1 MNYSTKI
8 IKSKA
13 KNIVGLET
21 VKKFD
26 LANPECKFS
35 NFVKS
40 LLVAPWS
47 LTLAGLILAG
57 ANSKPHDYKQKVQK
71 MKDLSK
77 KWVSTGTQFEDF
89 RRKKEQKQISRRF
102 KNTQW
107 NTRP

>member
-13 KNIVGLET
+13 KNIVGLIT

-26 LANPECKFS
+26 LANPVCKCS
-35 NFVKS
+35 TFVKF

-57 ANSKPHDYKQKVQK
+57 ANSKPHDYKQKY
-71 MKDLSK
+71 K
-77 KWVSTGTQFEDF
+77 K
-89 RRKKEQKQISRRF
+89 
-102 KNTQW
+102 
-107 NTRP
+107 